1 MDAKDYVS
9 ILEEEYGKNK
19 TPNGYETRK
28 SPLNPMKDFGT
39 YMKFSC
45 SKSYKW
51 TLKDRCKNA
60 KKHLQER
67 LEYLKKY
74 NPLDLKTYEED
85 YNPYGFDIYTK
96 ITKTSSPLTRF
107 KRFYG
112 ELTSAFKA
120 VIKAFQYTPLEVK
133 HFRKNKNRICWFE
146 NNLNIW
152 PNRKRLEEKGYKVE
166 TDGAI
171 YYKGINSEKD

>member
-1 MDAKDYVS
+1 MNTKNYVS
-9 ILEEEYGKNK
+9 VLEKEYGKNK

-28 SPLNPMKDFGT
+28 SLLGPMKDFGT

-51 TLKDRCKNA
+51 TLRDRYKNA

-67 LEYLKKY
+67 LKYLKKY
-74 NPLDLKTYEED
+74 TPLDFKTYEEE

-107 KRFYG
+107 KNFWR
-112 ELTSAFKA
+112 ELKSAFKA

-146 NNLNIW
+146 NNLNLW
-152 PNRKRLEEKGYKVE
+152 PSRKKLEEKGYKVE
-166 TDGAI
+166 TDGVI
-171 YYKGINSEKD
+171 TPPPSSL